1 MYRDI
6 PLPGQFTNIFLK
18 KCLQQDS
25 QSLSFNNSFKQYH
38 TQNTGLS
45 SFGNGNELL
54 SIIFLKPNTFLYTK
68 IGMSIDN

>member
-1 MYRDI
+1 MYKRDI
-6 PLPGQFTNIFLK
+6 PLPGAVSKHFLK
-18 KCLQQDS
+18 DALQQDS

-54 SIIFLKPNTFLYTK
+54 SIVF
-68 IGMSIDN
+68 